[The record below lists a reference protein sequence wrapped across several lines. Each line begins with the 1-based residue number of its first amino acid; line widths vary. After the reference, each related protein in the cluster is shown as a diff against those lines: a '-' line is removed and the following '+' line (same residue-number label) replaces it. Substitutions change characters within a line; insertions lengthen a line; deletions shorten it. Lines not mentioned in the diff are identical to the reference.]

1 MREARAEDARTEA
14 RRLIRDLLGEE
25 RPDAAVLLREAGTVL
40 GADRVER
47 CVELARGAPL
57 TRRSTELAALA
68 GLLVGTRELG
78 EEWWR
83 RERGGK
89 LPAPDEVL
97 RTSTAIDPWTDLTV
111 LEMLAAWI
119 ADDAA
124 DGAWGRPFAVT
135 DLNSWQ
141 AEDRVELPEDAT
153 PGQRL
158 VVSFDAGGRL
168 DAVVLR
174 RPDDELGSNLDFD
187 SLRYSRPAEAQW
199 SWGVAAG
206 LGPHRPGRGPRPL
219 RGAGGRRSRR
229 DPARLGPA
237 TRRLRRAGRVR
248 SGRSRATS
256 SPRSNGS
263 TGCGAAPSGSPGGE
277 AWPLWSTAS
286 PSSSPPVSKRSPT
299 LLSAEFLGQS
309 NGAPAK
315 ARRVGDGRWRGRP
328 TRESVTPR
336 ASRAEH
342 PSSALAAPLRP
353 APASGGATSPCT

>member
-25 RPDAAVLLREAGTVL
+25 RPDAAVLLREAGAGL
-40 GADRVER
+40 GAGRVER
-47 CVELARGAPL
+47 CVELACGAPL

-89 LPAPDEVL
+89 LPVPDEVL

-119 ADDAA
+119 ADDVA
-124 DGAWGRPFAVT
+124 DGAWGRPSAVT

-153 PGQRL
+153 PGQRI

-206 LGPHRPGRGPRPL
+206 LGPHRLEEDPDPYEEPVDAEAAEILHAWAL
-219 RGAGGRRSRR
+219 RHGAS
-229 DPARLGPA
+229 AQQA
-237 TRRLRRAGRVR
+237 
-248 SGRSRATS
+248 
-256 SPRSNGS
+256 
-263 TGCGAAPSGSPGGE
+263 GE
-277 AWPLWSTAS
+277 AWEVKGDVVAAIERVDWMW
-286 PSSSPPVSKRSPT
+286 R
-299 LLSAEFLGQS
+299 SAEWF
-309 NGAPAK
+309 AW
-315 ARRVGDGRWRGRP
+315 WRGVVALVDGEP
-328 TRESVTPR
+328 KQ
-336 ASRAEH
+336 
-342 PSSALAAPLRP
+342 LAARLEEI
-353 APASGGATSPCT
+353 AAAS